1 MNVPDLFSKV
11 SLFEGLAPAD
21 RIALTRAATLR
32 SYRRGERIV
41 TQGQSGDS
49 FFILVKGRVS
59 VSILSPEG
67 REIVLSTLA
76 AGDHFGEMALLDD
89 APRSASVTALER
101 SELAVLTRDAFFELL
116 KGNFVLSRALLAAY
130 SRRLRHANATIEG
143 LASLDVKGR
152 LARYFRD
159 LAEERGRRAGGGWIV
174 VVRPSQREIA
184 DTIGSSRE
192 TVSRTMS
199 QLARENLIVPKGKA
213 IYVRLEGET
222 AAAG

>member
-1 MNVPDLFSKV
+1 MNFPDLFAKV
-11 SLFEGLAPAD
+11 ALFEGLTPAD
-21 RIALTRAATLR
+21 RIALSRAATLR
-32 SYRRGERIV
+32 TYRRGERIV
-41 TQGQSGDS
+41 TQGQPGDS
-49 FFILVKGRVS
+49 FFVIVKGRVA

-67 REIVLSTLA
+67 REIVLSTLV

-89 APRSASVTALER
+89 APRSATVSAAER
-101 SELAVLTRDAFFELL
+101 SELAILTREAFFDLL
-116 KGNFVLSRALLAAY
+116 KGNFVLIRALLATY

-199 QLARENLIVPKGKA
+199 QLAKENLIVPKGKA
-213 IYVRLEGET
+213 IYVRLEGE
-222 AAAG
+222 AKAS